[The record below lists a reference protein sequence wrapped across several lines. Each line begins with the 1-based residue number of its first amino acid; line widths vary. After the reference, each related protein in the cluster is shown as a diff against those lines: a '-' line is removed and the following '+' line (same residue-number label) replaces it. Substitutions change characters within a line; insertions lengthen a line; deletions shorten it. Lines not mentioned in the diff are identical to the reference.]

1 MIKKRVNTDIFFNLI
16 FKEILS
22 GKALN
27 YVGSQNMTLEIK
39 RQGLINNKWIN
50 QQFTLTEDGVIH
62 FQWNADEN
70 ISIGIYDA
78 RLSYYKTSSASE
90 NGKIQYKYDAI
101 GLFMIIPT
109 SDGENTETDTTNSIT
124 VSVSWGGFDGM
135 SAYEIAVKHGYE
147 GTEEEFANIEIN
159 NAANEVIRQNNERAR
174 DLSESDRQSKEIER
188 EQAESTRQ
196 SEFETL
202 KQEFQNMKTDYENMK
217 QNLVFYN

>member
-1 MIKKRVNTDIFFNLI
+1 MIKKRVNTDIFFNLL

-22 GKALN
+22 GTALN

-70 ISIGIYDA
+70 ISVGTYDA

-101 GLFMIIPT
+101 GLFMIIQT
-109 SDGENTETDTTNSIT
+109 SDGENTETDTTNSIN
-124 VSVSWGGFDGM
+124 VSV
-135 SAYEIAVKHGYE
+135 
-147 GTEEEFANIEIN
+147 
-159 NAANEVIRQNNERAR
+159 
-174 DLSESDRQSKEIER
+174 
-188 EQAESTRQ
+188 
-196 SEFETL
+196 
-202 KQEFQNMKTDYENMK
+202 
-217 QNLVFYN
+217 

>member
-1 MIKKRVNTDIFFNLI
+1 MITKRINTDLFLNLL
-16 FKEILS
+16 FKDKLTNQNINYSGANEINLEL
-22 GKALN
+22 KKQ
-27 YVGSQNMTLEIK
+27 GSSSTQ
-39 RQGLINNKWIN
+39 WIN

-70 ISIGIYDA
+70 ISVGTYDA

-135 SAYEIAVKHGYE
+135 SAYEIAVKHGYK
-147 GTEEEFANIEIN
+147 GTEEEFAYIEIN
-159 NAANEVIRQNNERAR
+159 NAANERAR
-174 DLSESDRQSKEIER
+174 DLSESGRQTKEIAR